1 MARPFTAS
9 DEEIL
14 TAAESILVRRGAD
27 EFSIAEVAAKV
38 GLSRAAI
45 ILRFTST
52 RALKVKVLSELVDRF
67 VKALDALP
75 QTASGDN
82 LLQLAAFIGN
92 HTGSREGSA
101 RFFANFSANLDDR
114 DMLRLE
120 ARRGEALSA
129 AISKVMPKIA
139 IEHEHAVIAFRS
151 HLTGT
156 IFGWLAMSDSDARR
170 YVVLRTKEWLKLA
183 GIKFSEHLA
192 AELTAHARV
201 GQKAGSEAART
212 KRVRIM
218 KPARARTR

>member
-14 TAAESILVRRGAD
+14 TAAESVLARRGAD
-27 EFSIAEVAAKV
+27 GFSMAEVAAEV

-52 RALKVKVLSELVDRF
+52 QALKVKVLSQLVDRF
-67 VKALDALP
+67 VEALDGLP
-75 QTASGDN
+75 QSASGDN
-82 LLQLAAFIGN
+82 LLHLAAFIGN

-114 DMLRLE
+114 DLLRLE
-120 ARRGEALSA
+120 TRRGEALSA
-129 AISKVMPKIA
+129 AISKAMPKIA
-139 IEHEHAVIAFRS
+139 IEHEDAVVAFRA

-156 IFGWLAMSDSDARR
+156 IFSWLGSSDSDARR

-183 GIKFSEHLA
+183 GIKFSERLA
-192 AELTAHARV
+192 AELTAHARLE
-201 GQKAGSEAART
+201 QKASCEAART

-218 KPARARTR
+218 KPARARA